1 MAPCGAPGFSLSI
14 LGKEPF
20 LPRPRARVPGEKI
33 MDAKT
38 RIPNPRILIVDD
50 DELIHKLLGAILQK
64 AGFDC
69 LDALSGQEA
78 LEKAQKERPELVILD
93 IMMPEM
99 DGFEVM
105 RALKSNPIT
114 SSIPVIFLS
123 GKFHN
128 REKAMARELGAAD
141 FMEKPFERSE
151 LLARVKTYL
160 TLRRQEDN
168 ISFYNESLV
177 NLAREA
183 LGILSR
189 HGSKELTNLPV
200 DLANN
205 LDASYKKA
213 QAAFTVIEN
222 QWVVFSAFVKPYLAG
237 QGDSYYRESLALIPN
252 TMNEL
257 KEEIGKIGSV
267 SRELQAIC
275 RPPLLEDVESPQPK
289 APSPK

>member
-1 MAPCGAPGFSLSI
+1 METTP
-14 LGKEPF
+14 
-20 LPRPRARVPGEKI
+20 
-33 MDAKT
+33 
-38 RIPNPRILIVDD
+38 RIPAPRILIVDD

-64 AGFDC
+64 AGFEC
-69 LDALSGQEA
+69 LDALSGQEG
-78 LEKAQKERPELVILD
+78 LDIAQAERPELVILD

-114 SSIPVIFLS
+114 SAIPVIFLS
-123 GKFHN
+123 GKYHN

-168 ISFYNESLV
+168 ITFYNQSLV

-189 HGSKELTNLPV
+189 HGPREIPNLPIE
-200 DLANN
+200 LSGT
-205 LDASYKKA
+205 LEKA
-213 QAAFTVIEN
+213 VKAAQSSIMVIEN
-222 QWVVFSAFVKPYLAG
+222 QWVVFSAFVKPFLAG
-237 QGDSYYRESLALIPN
+237 QGDSYYRESLNLIPN
-252 TMNEL
+252 TISEL
-257 KEEIGKIGSV
+257 KREIDKMSSI
-267 SRELQAIC
+267 SRELQALC
-275 RPPLLEDVESPQPK
+275 RPAFDPAEP
-289 APSPK
+289 PSEEERKNQSL

>member
-1 MAPCGAPGFSLSI
+1 M
-14 LGKEPF
+14 EP
-20 LPRPRARVPGEKI
+20 KI
-33 MDAKT
+33 KK
-38 RIPNPRILIVDD
+38 PVPRILIVDD

-64 AGFDC
+64 AGFEC
-69 LDALSGQEA
+69 LDALSGREGLDIAKQE
-78 LEKAQKERPELVILD
+78 KPELIILD

-114 SSIPVIFLS
+114 SSVPVIFLS

-189 HGSKELTNLPV
+189 HGQGELSTLPIELSTRLN
-200 DLANN
+200 D
-205 LDASYKKA
+205 SFKTA
-213 QAAFTVIEN
+213 QSAVIAIEN
-222 QWVVFSAFVKPYLAG
+222 QWVVFSAFIKPFLTG

-252 TMNEL
+252 TVAEL
-257 KEEIGKIGSV
+257 KLEIEKIGSI
-267 SRELQAIC
+267 SRELQAFC
-275 RPPLLEDVESPQPK
+275 QPNLDERD
-289 APSPK
+289 SIDLPKK